1 MRSERTMPAGKA
13 MAMQSRVL
21 TRLHSAATRGL
32 E

>member
-1 MRSERTMPAGKA
+1 MRSERTMPAGRAVA
-13 MAMQSRVL
+13 MRSRGL